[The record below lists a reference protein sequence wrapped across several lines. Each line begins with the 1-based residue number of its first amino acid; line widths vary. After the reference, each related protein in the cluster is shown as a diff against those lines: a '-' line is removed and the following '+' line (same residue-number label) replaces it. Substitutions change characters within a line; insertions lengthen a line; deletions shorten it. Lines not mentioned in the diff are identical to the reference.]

1 MDKTIFIG
9 KKTCEISFL
18 FAFTFGILKI
28 LIGLQVIPYP
38 QDLYWLSLPSLF
50 ISPAILITTICI
62 DILVRKELRKWTN
75 SAWIL
80 ATINCI
86 VIIMFYFSQPGL
98 LNPKNLTWS
107 TEPLEKFLFEQ
118 PLIPR
123 TIHYYYYILLSTSSL
138 MLAFAFRKIK
148 IKWLFPSLLLH
159 GLFIPFLFLSYLF
172 PQFYWVLFGW
182 LMMLAIVIFN
192 LIKFFKILERKIQES
207 PKGKSEVYPWLID
220 L

>member
-1 MDKTIFIG
+1 MLNTG
-9 KKTCEISFL
+9 N
-18 FAFTFGILKI
+18 A
-28 LIGLQVIPYP
+28 
-38 QDLYWLSLPSLF
+38 
-50 ISPAILITTICI
+50 AILITAICI

-75 SAWIL
+75 SAWSL

-123 TIHYYYYILLSTSSL
+123 TIHYYYYILLSTCSL
-138 MLAFAFRKIK
+138 MLAFALRKSE

-159 GLFIPFLFLSYLF
+159 GLFKPFLFLSYLF
-172 PQFYWVLFGW
+172 PS
-182 LMMLAIVIFN
+182 
-192 LIKFFKILERKIQES
+192 ILSGALPCVGLHCSPIQ
-207 PKGKSEVYPWLID
+207 KNTRF
-220 L
+220 

>member
-9 KKTCEISFL
+9 KKTCEISFI
-18 FAFTFGILKI
+18 FVFTFGILKI
-28 LIGLQVIPYP
+28 LIGLQLIPYP
-38 QDLYWLSLPSLF
+38 QDLYWFSLPSLF
-50 ISPAILITTICI
+50 VAPAFLITTICI

-98 LNPKNLTWS
+98 LNPENLKWS
-107 TEPLEKFLFEQ
+107 NRSLEKFVFEQ

-123 TIHYYYYILLSTSSL
+123 TIHHYSYILLSSSSL
-138 MLAFAFRKIK
+138 MLAFAFRKSK

-172 PQFYWVLFGW
+172 PQFYWMRFGW
-182 LMMLAIVIFN
+182 LMVLAIVIFN
-192 LIKFFKILERKIQES
+192 LNKFFKILDRKIKES
-207 PKGKSEVYPWLID
+207 PKGKLEVLPWLID